1 MLFGITGY
9 EIGAG
14 TKCGDGACNVQIV
27 LPFAFAKQNALFGF
41 VRCNHIEIR
50 LMPGQG
56 LPPHHFPNRRATKGS
71 WLLPLTRQSHCMQT
85 LSNCCPTYVLSA
97 GPNTMCRAV
106 NSPWPFSTF
115 MILGLT
121 KRYQNSGLFGIGAN
135 CDFGKPANS
144 I

>member
-1 MLFGITGY
+1 MRSARERSVAMVPAMFRSFFHLHSPSRMRFSDSFAAITS
-9 EIGAG
+9 ISV
-14 TKCGDGACNVQIV
+14 CC
-27 LPFAFAKQNALFGF
+27 L
-41 VRCNHIEIR
+41 VR
-50 LMPGQG
+50 G

-106 NSPWPFSTF
+106 NLPWPFSTF
-115 MILGLT
+115 TILGLT